1 VRLEVHALRHALRPR
16 VHEFAKHAKLHA
28 GRFEVRSQ
36 RQTVG
41 TSADDDDIN
50 HTACTLRALRTSPS
64 IQVPHQQY
72 ADAETCMGRKIE
84 LRRSMS
90 LTREASGAVATQAA
104 VTQPR
109 ILVVSW
115 LRWVAGARL
124 CASLVELGAE
134 VHTLCPKFH
143 PLRTVSGVASR

>member
-1 VRLEVHALRHALRPR
+1 
-16 VHEFAKHAKLHA
+16 
-28 GRFEVRSQ
+28 
-36 RQTVG
+36 
-41 TSADDDDIN
+41 
-50 HTACTLRALRTSPS
+50 
-64 IQVPHQQY
+64 VPHQQY

-143 PLRTVSGVASR
+143 PLRTVSGVASRSDYGMADPAGSLRAAIQRVRPDLVVSCDDETTRRLYAVLVHAETGARADDAFIVNCIEHSFGS